1 MIANLC
7 ASIRV
12 EWALPLAL
20 SFVFLLSSLSSC
32 SKDARPTPSEP
43 LTPETNATT
52 VRMDGVFDDW
62 NDVATVLDDSGDA
75 PNAELDIGTLQM
87 RSDAQFV
94 HLSIGLNRELN
105 VQRLDGTLELLM
117 DGDANPDTGKPHHG
131 FPGVDLIVRFSPENP
146 DRPEDDNMGVSVA
159 STTYEPSE
167 PSASIHHSAIGFL
180 AAPTYASDRIECR
193 FNRDSSLPD
202 TPPLLRGDSVSFKLV
217 LIGADRSLSDETE
230 VVYHSL
236 PPMASSERSR
246 ALAEHLPPKADGSFR
261 LMCWNVL
268 NGSILEKPDLYS
280 RMLAALNPDI
290 VLFEELGE
298 DSAPALESFFADRL
312 SPDGDAWQILFGRGG
327 GPSRCAIASR
337 LPIESVASLEWIPY
351 PERLDRAV
359 KTLGGVVTVGG
370 RCVLVAPMHLKCCG
384 RVDSWEDERRLEE
397 VGLINGAIAEAMA
410 SASFDAVV
418 IGGDLNLVG
427 GRRPITLLGAK
438 LDLDQSDLSI
448 LDAYHLRGDENTTW
462 ASDRERFVPGRL
474 DYLQYSDSAIMAANA
489 FVFDTADLS
498 DSWLA
503 SRSLSQASS
512 MAASDHFPVVADFAW
527 RD

>member
-1 MIANLC
+1 MIANLR
-7 ASIRV
+7 ALFRV
-12 EWALPLAL
+12 LGTMSREL
-20 SFVFLLSSLSSC
+20 SFVFLLSIFSSC
-32 SKDARPTPSEP
+32 SKDARHEQSEQLGRESS
-43 LTPETNATT
+43 LTTM
-52 VRMDGVFDDW
+52 RMDGVFDDW
-62 NDVATVLDDSGDA
+62 SDVEVAFDDSGDA
-75 PNAELDIGTLQM
+75 PDAELDIGKLQM
-87 RSDAQFV
+87 QSDAQFV

-117 DGDANPDTGKPHHG
+117 DGDANPNTGQPVHG

-146 DRPEDDNMGVSVA
+146 ERPEDDNMGVSVA
-159 STTYEPSE
+159 STTYDPSE
-167 PSASIHHSAIGFL
+167 SSASIHHSAIGFL

-193 FNRDSSLPD
+193 FNRDSSLPE
-202 TPPLLRGDSVSFKLV
+202 TPPLFRGDSVSFKLV
-217 LIGADRSLSDETE
+217 LIDADRSVSDETE
-230 VVYHSL
+230 NVSHPL
-236 PPMASSERSR
+236 PTIASPKKSR
-246 ALAEHLPPKADGSFR
+246 ARAEHLPPKADGSFR

-280 RMLAALNPDI
+280 KILVALDPDI
-290 VLFEELGE
+290 ILFEELGKG
-298 DSAPALESFFADRL
+298 SAPALERFFVDRL
-312 SPDGDAWQILFGRGG
+312 YPDSGAWQILFGQAG

-337 LPIESVASLEWIPY
+337 FPIESVPSLEWIPY

-359 KTLGGVVTVGG
+359 KTLGGVVAVGG
-370 RCVLVAPMHLKCCG
+370 RRVFVAPMHLKCCG
-384 RVDSWEDERRLEE
+384 RVDSWEDERRLAE

-427 GRRPITLLGAK
+427 GRRPITVLGAK

-462 ASDRERFVPGRL
+462 ASNRERFIPGRL
-474 DYLQYSDSAIMAANA
+474 DFLQYSDSAITAANA

-498 DSWLA
+498 GSWLA
-503 SRSLSQASS
+503 SRSLSEASS
-512 MAASDHFPVVADFAW
+512 MAASDHLPVVADFVW